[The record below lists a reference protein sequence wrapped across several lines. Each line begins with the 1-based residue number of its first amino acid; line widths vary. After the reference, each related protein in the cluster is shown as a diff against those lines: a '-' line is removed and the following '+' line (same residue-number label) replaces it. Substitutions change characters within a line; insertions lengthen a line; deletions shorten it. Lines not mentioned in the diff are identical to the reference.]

1 MTWED
6 VQGMSVAIALMLLVF
21 IGVPWYRDRWKS
33 LAQPKP
39 KPKVDAYR
47 LRQVTPSVAMRDRAI
62 APRKRRT
69 IPAYRPRIPAA
80 VHTNTTPP
88 ARDIIKTGPLTEPQA
103 KVVRKLLEKGASAN
117 DLFTLLG
124 GDRNTRLAEIREIRA
139 ELDNER
145 LAAELAKLSTDKE
158 PVPPM
163 EPIPQAAGV

>member
-6 VQGMSVAIALMLLVF
+6 VQGMAVAIGLMLLVF

-39 KPKVDAYR
+39 KPKVEAYR
-47 LRQVTPSVAMRDRAI
+47 LRQVAPPVAMRERAI

-69 IPAYRPRIPAA
+69 IPAYQRRIPAA
-80 VHTNTTPP
+80 IHTNTTPP
-88 ARDIIKTGPLTEPQA
+88 MRDIIKTGPLTESQA

-124 GDRNTRLAEIREIRA
+124 GDRNQRLAEIREIRA
-139 ELDNER
+139 ELDSER
-145 LAAELAKLSTDKE
+145 LATELAKLSPDKT

-163 EPIPQAAGV
+163 EPVPQLS